1 MKRLLTIVLSAM
13 LLLFGLTSAIAC
25 KDNNDNIIQIYMP
38 DGAPALAMSKLMHDN
53 NQFDME
59 VNYTVLASSN
69 IANTI
74 VNKTAD
80 IAILPVNAASKI
92 LGDNYK
98 IVATVTNGNLYVVGN
113 KDINSLSDLRGE
125 VVGVI
130 GQGNVPDLN
139 FRYLLTSNAVD
150 YETSEEAVDGK
161 VAIRYFADASNLLPL
176 LKQGHLNFGLL
187 PEPAVSKLLSM
198 ATNFNIELNIQSLWE
213 GGSYPQAVMVA
224 KTSLIDDNTELIE
237 SIIDEMI
244 NSEEWIKS
252 NTIEAV
258 TAVNNNI
265 EEGVVP
271 SLQTTI
277 SSTAVENCNIKI
289 YLTKEESEKN
299 RIKSYWEKIK
309 TINSSAIGNY
319 TDNLFW

>member
-1 MKRLLTIVLSAM
+1 MKKFFTIILSLM
-13 LLLFGLTSAIAC
+13 LMVIGGISLVGC
-25 KDNNDNIIQIYMP
+25 KDNNEQVINIYMP
-38 DGAPALAMSKLMHDN
+38 DGAPALSMSKLMYDN
-53 NQFDME
+53 DQFDTE
-59 VNYTVLASSN
+59 VNYTVVSSSN

-74 VNKTAD
+74 LNKTAD

-98 IVATVTNGNLYVVGN
+98 IVATVTNGNLFVVGN
-113 KDINSLSDLRGE
+113 KNISSLSDLSGE
-125 VVGVI
+125 VIGVI

-139 FRYLLTSNAVD
+139 FRYLLSANSVE
-150 YETSEEAVDGK
+150 YETSDTVKEDK

-176 LKQGHLNFGLL
+176 LKQNKLNFGLL

-198 ATNFNIELNIQSLWE
+198 ASNFSVELDIQAIWE

-224 KTSLIDDNTELIE
+224 KTSLIEDNNQLIE
-237 SIIDEMI
+237 NIISKMI
-244 NSEEWIKS
+244 DSEDWIIENSAD
-252 NTIEAV
+252 AV
-258 TAVNNNI
+258 TAVNNNV

-277 SSTAVENCNIKI
+277 SSTAIENCNIRI
-289 YLTKEESEKN
+289 YTTKDDSEKS

-309 TINSSAIGNY
+309 TVNSSAIGNY

>member
-1 MKRLLTIVLSAM
+1 MKKFLTIILSLM
-13 LLLFGLTSAIAC
+13 LMVFGLTAVVGC
-25 KDNNDNIIQIYMP
+25 KDDGDITIQIYCP
-38 DGAPALAMSKLMHDN
+38 DGAPALAISKMIYDD
-53 NQFDME
+53 NQFDTR
-59 VNYTVLASSN
+59 VDYTVVSASN

-74 VNKTAD
+74 LNKTAD

-98 IVATVTNGNLYVVGN
+98 IVATVTNGNLFVVGN
-113 KDINSLSDLRGE
+113 KDISSLSDLSGE
-125 VVGVI
+125 VIGVI

-139 FRYLLTSNAVD
+139 FRYLLSANSVD
-150 YETSEEAVDGK
+150 YETSDTEVAGK

-176 LKQGHLNFGLL
+176 LKQNHLDFGLL

-198 ATNFNIELNIQSLWE
+198 ASNFSVELDIQAIWE

-224 KTSLIDDNTELIE
+224 KTSLIEDNAELIE
-237 SIIDEMI
+237 DIINEMKYNEGWAKNNAGDAVAAI
-244 NSEEWIKS
+244 NS
-252 NTIEAV
+252 NL
-258 TAVNNNI
+258 

-271 SLQTTI
+271 SLQPTI
-277 SSTAVENCNIKI
+277 SGAAIENCNIKV
-289 YLTKEESEKN
+289 YSTKSEEEKA

-309 TINSSAIGNY
+309 TVNSSAIGNY

>member
-1 MKRLLTIVLSAM
+1 MKNFLTIIMSLM
-13 LLLFGLTSAIAC
+13 LMILGVTSIVGC
-25 KDNNDNIIQIYMP
+25 KDDNREKIQIYMP
-38 DGAPALAMSKLMHDN
+38 DGAPALSMSKLMNDN
-53 NQFDME
+53 NQFDIE
-59 VNYTVLASSN
+59 VGYTVVASSN

-74 VNKTAD
+74 LNKTAD

-92 LGDNYK
+92 LGDTYK
-98 IVATVTNGNLYVVGN
+98 IVATVTNGNLFVVGN
-113 KDINSLSDLRGE
+113 KDIGNLSDLRGE
-125 VVGVI
+125 VIGVI

-139 FRYLLTSNAVD
+139 FRYLLSSNFVD
-150 YETSEEAVDGK
+150 YETSETVVDGK
-161 VAIRYFADASNLLPL
+161 VAIKYFADASNLLPL
-176 LKQGHLNFGLL
+176 LKQNKLNFGLL

-198 ATNFNIELNIQSLWE
+198 ASNFAVKLDIQALWE

-224 KTSLIDDNTELIE
+224 KTSIIEDNAELIE
-237 SIIDEMI
+237 DIILEMK
-244 NSEEWIKS
+244 NSEDWIK
-252 NTIEAV
+252 NNPADAV

-277 SSTAVENCNIKI
+277 SSTAIENCNIKV
-289 YLTKEESEKN
+289 YSTKEDSEKN

-309 TINSSAIGNY
+309 TVNSSAIGNY

>member
-13 LLLFGLTSAIAC
+13 FLLLGLTSAIAC
-25 KDNNDNIIQIYMP
+25 KDNNDDVIQIYMP

-74 VNKTAD
+74 LNKTAD
-80 IAILPVNAASKI
+80 VAILPVNAASKI

-139 FRYLLTSNAVD
+139 FRYLLSSNAVD
-150 YETSEEAVDGK
+150 YETSEEEIDEK

-244 NSEEWIKS
+244 NGEEWIKS
-252 NTIEAV
+252 NTLEAV

-277 SSTAVENCNIKI
+277 SSTAIENCNIKI
-289 YLTKEESEKN
+289 YATKEESEKN

-309 TINSSAIGNY
+309 TINASAIGNY
-319 TDNLFW
+319 SDNLFW